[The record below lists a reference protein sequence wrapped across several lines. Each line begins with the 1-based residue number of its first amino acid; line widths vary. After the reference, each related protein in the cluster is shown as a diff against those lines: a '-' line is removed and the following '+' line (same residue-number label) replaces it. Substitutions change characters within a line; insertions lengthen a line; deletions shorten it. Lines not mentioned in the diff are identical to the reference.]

1 MLGQINK
8 VNDSILRLDEAHNM
22 MILVYEYLQTADKLA
37 NIGDEKLFYFR
48 RLNSVK
54 LRLSYRLRLCE
65 YSKG

>member
-1 MLGQINK
+1 MNTIKGLHSGRLKKN
-8 VNDSILRLDEAHNM
+8 SLRE
-22 MILVYEYLQTADKLA
+22 LA
-37 NIGDEKLFYFR
+37 AGEKAYQKLFYFR